1 MPETSRGPKNPFRST
16 VILYAVMSTL
26 IVVVGS
32 LTGTPLLP
40 KQDRE
45 SFEDFGT
52 LPVAVGFFLIATSYS
67 WLRLRRRSEP
77 DEKGSS

>member
-1 MPETSRGPKNPFRST
+1 MAETSRAPKSPFRST

-40 KQDRE
+40 KENRE
-45 SFEDFGT
+45 SFEDVGT

-67 WLRLRRRSEP
+67 WWRLRRRSEP
-77 DEKGSS
+77 DEGASS

>member
-1 MPETSRGPKNPFRST
+1 MPEPSRAPKSLFRST

-40 KQDRE
+40 KEDRD

-52 LPVAVGFFLIATSYS
+52 LPVAVGFFLLATSYS
-67 WLRLRRRSEP
+67 WFRFRRRSEP
-77 DEKGSS
+77 DEEGSS